1 MTMSLKAIGLM
12 AFLSLAAGVVNGTTQ
27 VDPAVALKMLS
38 AQNKQFEQTVVK
50 VADNVFTAVGFHGA
64 NTSMIVGTDGIIINR

>member
-1 MTMSLKAIGLM
+1 MYSNDSATIKRGQDMTMSLKAIGLM

-38 AQNKQFEQTVVK
+38 AQNKQFE
-50 VADNVFTAVGFHGA
+50 
-64 NTSMIVGTDGIIINR
+64 